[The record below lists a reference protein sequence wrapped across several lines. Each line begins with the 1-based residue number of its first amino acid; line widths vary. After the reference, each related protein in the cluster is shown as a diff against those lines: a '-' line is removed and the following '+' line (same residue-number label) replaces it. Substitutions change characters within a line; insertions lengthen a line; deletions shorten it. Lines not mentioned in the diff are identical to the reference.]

1 MKGLILVKYNV
12 VFLLEEVV
20 CVVFVVKYY
29 CVQVCAQQYSAW
41 CLGGTCTSAFVDA
54 RFTAA
59 RHFYTTATLL
69 NVHVGQFTTNRVV
82 LL

>member
-1 MKGLILVKYNV
+1 
-12 VFLLEEVV
+12 
-20 CVVFVVKYY
+20 VFVVKYY

-59 RHFYTTATLL
+59 RHFYTTVTLL

>member
-1 MKGLILVKYNV
+1 M
-12 VFLLEEVV
+12 FLLEEVV
-20 CVVFVVKYY
+20 CTAVLVLVVWCKILLCAGV
-29 CVQVCAQQYSAW
+29 CTAVQCP
-41 CLGGTCTSAFVDA
+41 GGTVYTCTSAFVDA